1 MTLLASLR
9 QMLSISQEMQAQAI
23 AGQWEAL
30 PSLQARRQTL
40 MAAQPIAASQAT
52 AVEQHEIR
60 RLLAEIQACDTAI
73 YDHVLPL
80 RDQLAAWL
88 PATPAQP

>member
-30 PSLQARRQTL
+30 PSLQARRQAL
-40 MAAQPIAASQAT
+40 MVAQPVGAGQAPAADAP
-52 AVEQHEIR
+52 EIR
-60 RLLAEIQACDTAI
+60 RLIADIQACDVVISEHA
-73 YDHVLPL
+73 LPL